1 MGRMLIRAPSLV
13 EGRLLIV
20 QHAVAGGSLIL
31 SPGMTCVREEKEGG
45 TVARKIH
52 LSFENFKGTVTRD
65 YKTG

>member
-20 QHAVAGGSLIL
+20 RHAVAEGLLIV

-52 LSFENFKGTVTRD
+52 LSFENFREQ
-65 YKTG
+65 